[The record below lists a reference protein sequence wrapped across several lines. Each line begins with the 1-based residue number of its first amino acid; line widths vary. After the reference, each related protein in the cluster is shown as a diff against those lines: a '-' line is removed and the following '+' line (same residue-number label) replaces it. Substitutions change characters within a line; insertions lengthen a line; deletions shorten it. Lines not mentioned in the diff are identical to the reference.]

1 MATLKNIFDKC
12 GVALYQNES
21 LDLDHY
27 YQEPYQD
34 EGDEIKAIGKSFET
48 NDSNKIR
55 KYDLFAED
63 RTFSNFSFFMDG
75 SRRTYKI
82 GDIVI
87 DGGKKIYPVVI
98 AQIRAGCT
106 ERDGAKKLHS
116 HQTILR
122 KNLLLLS
129 DKINTVDF
137 REIQQRLMRTA
148 VAKEMFLEVVSYR
161 FESEKH
167 NIPVNAAIA
176 KANSMMHDMEIEILS
191 NMVKSGSLDTDRMLV
206 VDGPLQFL
214 RQDTGKPEFSDL
226 FYNVIGVSK
235 SFNPMLPASGKSK
248 RGGTQIG
255 AELLKLEY
263 GERTPVFMKE
273 NDRGRRFGVWY
284 LRIRPKNRVSNPL
297 EGIIKIEKMALEDY
311 YDSGIPTDIID
322 TISLS
327 LLNECSPT
335 CYGRDERWASHL
347 YPVYLTETLI
357 KSTFESDLVFINNFK
372 RDFK

>member
-34 EGDEIKAIGKSFET
+34 EGDEIKAIGKPFET

-129 DKINTVDF
+129 DKINTVKTKQMTLSHMASFKISFTLQMVRDTSATMF
-137 REIQQRLMRTA
+137 PRTLEMYLYPYRQQKDKLYANTA
-148 VAKEMFLEVVSYR
+148 LPVEDLAEQFNGGQAANFIYPYYR
-161 FESEKH
+161 QRPQPRHESGQCR
-167 NIPVNAAIA
+167 AY
-176 KANSMMHDMEIEILS
+176 
-191 NMVKSGSLDTDRMLV
+191 
-206 VDGPLQFL
+206 
-214 RQDTGKPEFSDL
+214 SDVL
-226 FYNVIGVSK
+226 
-235 SFNPMLPASGKSK
+235 
-248 RGGTQIG
+248 
-255 AELLKLEY
+255 
-263 GERTPVFMKE
+263 
-273 NDRGRRFGVWY
+273 
-284 LRIRPKNRVSNPL
+284 
-297 EGIIKIEKMALEDY
+297 
-311 YDSGIPTDIID
+311 
-322 TISLS
+322 
-327 LLNECSPT
+327 
-335 CYGRDERWASHL
+335 ERWC
-347 YPVYLTETLI
+347 
-357 KSTFESDLVFINNFK
+357 VFV
-372 RDFK
+372 

>member
-34 EGDEIKAIGKSFET
+34 EGDEIKAIGKPFET

-137 REIQQRLMRTA
+137 KEIQQRLMRTA

-161 FESEKH
+161 FETEKH

-214 RQDTGKPEFSDL
+214 RHDTGKAEFSDL
-226 FYNVIGVSK
+226 FSNVIGVSK